1 MGQAHKGARKKVLAV
16 VRAGAQ
22 EASPKTVLAVDI
34 GNTVTRFGLFDA
46 GALCATW
53 SVTTPDRMTADEAH
67 LAIAGFLTMMSHRV
81 EEPDTASVK
90 HPRDA
95 IISCVVPDMTDAWV
109 AALHASC
116 GRRPLVVGPGLKTGI
131 KMRYDDPSEVGSDRI
146 ADLVCAKATYGA
158 PLVVVD
164 LGTTTNFEI
173 VDQDGTFAGGLIA
186 PGLALSAK
194 ALAQAAARLPVIEI
208 KAPATIIGKNTREA
222 MQAGIVMG
230 EAARIDG
237 LVDLVWGELGYETG
251 IVVTGA
257 DAGAIAALLRHEA
270 TSDDTLTLRGLH
282 LLYEM
287 NRKKY

>member
-1 MGQAHKGARKKVLAV
+1 MAMTAD
-16 VRAGAQ
+16 AQ
-22 EASPKTVLAVDI
+22 EISPTTMLAVDI
-34 GNTVTRFGLFDA
+34 GNTVTRFGLFD
-46 GALCATW
+46 GGTLRATW

-67 LAIAGFLTMMSHRV
+67 LAIAGFLTTMPPGSG
-81 EEPDTASVK
+81 EPGRASTAYP
-90 HPRDA
+90 HDA
-95 IISCVVPDMTDAWV
+95 IVSCVVPDLTDVWV
-109 AALHASC
+109 VALHASC

-131 KMRYDDPSEVGSDRI
+131 KMRYNDPSEVGSDRV
-146 ADLVCAKATYGA
+146 ADLIAARATYGA

-164 LGTTTNFEI
+164 MGTTTNFEI
-173 VDQDGTFAGGLIA
+173 IDDEGAFAGGLIA

-230 EAARIDG
+230 EVARIDG
-237 LVDLVWGELGYETG
+237 LVDLVWNELGYETG

-257 DAGAIAALLRHEA
+257 DAATIAALSRHEVV
-270 TSDDTLTLRGLH
+270 SDDTLTLRGLN

-287 NRKKY
+287 NRRKY